1 MPSLWS
7 VTALAALC
15 STTLASPVA
24 RASLEKRDAFS
35 FNQVL
40 KGTYKKNG
48 PVQVARVYNKYKGTA
63 PADVQSAAAAAV
75 TGTVAATPED
85 EYDSLYLCPVTVG
98 DTELQLDFDTGSA
111 DLWVFSTLMAS
122 TEQTGHAVYDPDTSG
137 TEKDG
142 YSWEI
147 SYGDGSGAAG
157 AVYADK
163 VVVGGVTATS
173 QAVEAATSVSTS
185 FTQDVD
191 NDGLL
196 GLAFSSINTV
206 EPQSQTTFFDTVG
219 DSLAKKLFAVAL
231 KKGEAGA
238 YDFGA
243 IVESRYTGD
252 IAYVDVDTS
261 NGFWEFKPAGFAVGD
276 GETQTSASIDAIAD
290 TGTTLLYLPEDVV
303 SAYYEG
309 VQDAQY
315 SSSYGGYIFP
325 CSADLP
331 SFSLIIGDAKRTVP
345 GDYVN
350 YAPAGSSTCFGGIQS
365 DTGIGFS
372 IIGDIFLKS
381 QYVIFDAS
389 TDTPRL
395 GWAQQSTTST
405 SSNTTTTT
413 SSSSSGVF

>member
-1 MPSLWS
+1 MPSIWS

-24 RASLEKRDAFS
+24 RASLQKRDSFT

-48 PVQVARVYNKYKGTA
+48 PAQVARVYNKYKGTA
-63 PADVQSAAAAAV
+63 PADVQSAAAAAT

-98 DTELQLDFDTGSA
+98 GTELQLDFDTGSA

-122 TEQTGHAVYDPDTSG
+122 NEQTGHAVYDPDNSG
-137 TEKDG
+137 TKQEG
-142 YSWEI
+142 YEWDI
-147 SYGDGSGAAG
+147 SYGDGSGASG
-157 AVYADK
+157 TVYADK

-206 EPQSQTTFFDTVG
+206 EPKSQTTFFDTVG

-231 KKGEAGA
+231 KKGEAG
-238 YDFGA
+238 
-243 IVESRYTGD
+243 ESRYTGD
-252 IAYVDVDTS
+252 IAYVDVDTT
-261 NGFWEFKPAGFAVGD
+261 NGFWEFQPSGFAVGD
-276 GETQTSASIDAIAD
+276 GETQTTVSIDAIAD

-303 SAYYEG
+303 SAYYEQ
-309 VQDAQY
+309 VQDAEY
-315 SSSYGGYIFP
+315 SSNYGGYIFP

-331 SFSLIIGDAKRTVP
+331 SFSLIIGDAKRTVS

-350 YAPAGSSTCFGGIQS
+350 YAPAGSGTCFGGIQR

-389 TDTPRL
+389 TATPRL
-395 GWAQQSTTST
+395 GWAQQA
-405 SSNTTTTT
+405 T
-413 SSSSSGVF
+413 SSSSSSNSTSGIF